1 MYSKKLDPNGKIF
14 KHCKRMQEA
23 QPKAMNLRIKTRNV
37 YLCQVLFQLKALL
50 ESSLRPFNLLTFIY
64 SIILIIR

>member
-1 MYSKKLDPNGKIF
+1 
-14 KHCKRMQEA
+14 MQEA

-37 YLCQVLFQLKALL
+37 YLCQVLFLLKALL